1 MIIAI
6 LMVPQDAALLGIVAF
21 GLIHGINPS
30 HGWPVAVLYSMQSR
44 NPLLSAITSSGIIA
58 GTHFVSSIV
67 IVIAY
72 ILVSTFIVQIPQI
85 YLNYAAA
92 TALGILAFIFWKEK
106 GEDLIRTQH
115 GHLHNEHPYSV
126 EHEHDHWHAGQG
138 YHTHLHLHQR
148 RESQTLT
155 AIAGFALA
163 LGFAHEEE
171 FVILS
176 LAVGG
181 TNPLMLMIAYAT
193 AVSAALIGITI
204 FAVKIYTYVQERI
217 IQYVKYLPKASAII
231 LAAMA
236 VGFATGFL

>member
-1 MIIAI
+1 
-6 LMVPQDAALLGIVAF
+6 MVPQDATLLGIVAF

-30 HGWPVAVLYSMQSR
+30 HGWPVAMLYSMRSR
-44 NPLLSAITSSGIIA
+44 KPLLNAVASSGIIA
-58 GTHFVSSIV
+58 GAHFISSIV
-67 IVIAY
+67 VVIGY
-72 ILVSTFIVQIPQI
+72 ILLSTFIVQMPQI

-92 TALGILAFIFWKEK
+92 AALGILAFIFWREK
-106 GEDLIRTQH
+106 NEDLVHAQH
-115 GHLHNEHPYSV
+115 GHLHNEQADRI
-126 EHEHDHWHAGQG
+126 EHEHTHWHAGQG
-138 YHTHLHLHQR
+138 YHTHIHLHQR

-176 LAVGG
+176 LVVGG
-181 TNPLMLMIAYAT
+181 TNPLMLMMAYAT
-193 AVSAALIGITI
+193 AVSAALIGMTI

-217 IQYVKYLPKASAII
+217 IQYVKYLPKASAIT